1 MNTLGGA
8 VLRIGIAMLQ
18 GARSEHAQA
27 LLRVDSEIE
36 IVELRKPRDLLQG
49 IDALVLPGG
58 ESTSMRLASASKGLL
73 ESLFDWMSKNEDKPV
88 LGTCAGAI
96 LLCQPEFEF
105 QPFVDAMISRNSFG
119 RQSDSFQAKLKVQV
133 MEECEFPGVFIRAP
147 RFIENGCHAVA
158 WLGDEV
164 VGILDGNRMALTFHP
179 ELTDDLLF
187 HRWLIAQASLE

>member
-1 MNTLGGA
+1 MDEHRREA

-27 LLRVDSEIE
+27 LLQVDSKIE
-36 IVELRKPRDLLQG
+36 IVELRKPSDLLLG
-49 IDALVLPGG
+49 IDALILPGG
-58 ESTSMRLASASKGLL
+58 ESTSMRLASTSKGLL
-73 ESLFDWMSKNEDKPV
+73 ESLFDWMIENEDKPV

-96 LLCQPEFEF
+96 LLCQPEYEL
-105 QPFVDAMISRNSFG
+105 QPFVNAIISRNSFG
-119 RQSDSFQAKLKVQV
+119 RQSDSFQAKLKVQIF
-133 MEECEFPGVFIRAP
+133 EDLEFPGVFIRAP
-147 RFIENGCHAVA
+147 RFIGNDCQAVA

-187 HRWLIAQASLE
+187 HRWLISQASS